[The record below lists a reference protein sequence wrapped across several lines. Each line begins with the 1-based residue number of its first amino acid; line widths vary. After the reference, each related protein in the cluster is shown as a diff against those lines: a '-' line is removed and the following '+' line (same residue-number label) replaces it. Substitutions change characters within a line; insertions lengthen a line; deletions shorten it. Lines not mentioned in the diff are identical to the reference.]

1 MVNKVILIGNV
12 GVEPEVRALETGVKM
27 ARVRI
32 ATTERIYNSS
42 TGEKREH
49 TEWHT
54 VVLWRGQ
61 ADFAEKYIH
70 KGSQVYVEGKIRSR
84 EWTEEATGNKR
95 YTVEILADEIRLL
108 GQRRNDSGYGNP
120 AGNNNSGNYY
130 SNTGNPVP
138 GTPPAGSYGPQGA
151 GNYGDGRN
159 TRPAYPPQP
168 GTSATPQLPSDDDL
182 PF

>member
-12 GVEPEVRALETGVKM
+12 GTEPEVRALETGIKM
-27 ARVRI
+27 ARLRI
-32 ATTERIYNSS
+32 ATTERIYNAS

-61 ADFAEKYIH
+61 ADFAEKYIR
-70 KGSQVYVEGKIRSR
+70 KGNQVYVEGKIRSR

-95 YTVEILADEIRLL
+95 HAVEILADEVRLL
-108 GQRRNDSGYGNP
+108 GQRRSDGGNFGEYRNGQFSGP
-120 AGNNNSGNYY
+120 AAQREQQGRQE
-130 SNTGNPVP
+130 TA
-138 GTPPAGSYGPQGA
+138 PPLPKDA
-151 GNYGDGRN
+151 DG
-159 TRPAYPPQP
+159 
-168 GTSATPQLPSDDDL
+168 L

>member
-12 GVEPEVRALETGVKM
+12 GTEPEVRALETGVKM
-27 ARVRI
+27 ARLRT
-32 ATTERIYNSS
+32 ATTERIYNAS

-61 ADFAEKYIH
+61 ADFAEKYIR

-95 YTVEILADEIRLL
+95 FSVEILADEIRLL
-108 GQRRNDSGYGNP
+108 GGQRRGD
-120 AGNNNSGNYY
+120 NNN
-130 SNTGNPVP
+130 TGDQRTHQQPQ
-138 GTPPAGSYGPQGA
+138 TTAGGEG
-151 GNYGDGRN
+151 
-159 TRPAYPPQP
+159 RPAQQGEHPSP
-168 GTSATPQLPSDDDL
+168 PQLPKDADDL

>member
-1 MVNKVILIGNV
+1 MINKVILIGNV
-12 GVEPEVRALETGVKM
+12 GADPEVRALETGVKM
-27 ARVRI
+27 ARLRV

-95 YTVEILADEIRLL
+95 YAIEILADEIRLL
-108 GQRRNDSGYGNP
+108 GGRSGASGGTNP
-120 AGNNNSGNYY
+120 QQQVAVTAPAAAPASTAGE
-130 SNTGNPVP
+130 TTAPAAVP
-138 GTPPAGSYGPQGA
+138 PK
-151 GNYGDGRN
+151 DI
-159 TRPAYPPQP
+159 
-168 GTSATPQLPSDDDL
+168 DDL